1 MKEVA
6 LQEGYTAGIDEKAN
20 TLSVQT
26 KNGSLVYKTNAYGD
40 GLEVQLSTRAHQNNS
55 EMESRWLADL
65 EKIHDTL
72 LAKARVLSKGNQV
85 W

>member
-1 MKEVA
+1 MPA
-6 LQEGYTAGIDEKAN
+6 SIDEKEN
-20 TLSVQT
+20 SLNVQT

-40 GLEVQLSTRAHQNNS
+40 GLEVQLCTRAHENNR

-65 EKIHDTL
+65 ENIHDRL
-72 LAKARVLSKGNQV
+72 LAKARLLSKGNQV